1 MTKTIHKAYKF
12 RLEPNEEQ
20 KSLLAKYFGCTR
32 FVYNH
37 FLSERKTQYD
47 ETHKSDNYYAQAK
60 KLTELK
66 KDEEHAWLNEINSQT
81 LQHALRH
88 LETAY
93 VNFFRGNAKFPNFK
107 SKKSKNS
114 FSVPQYVVVKDGKIF
129 FPKFNGGIKFKQHRE
144 IIGTIKSATVS
155 LTPTGKYF
163 VSILTEQTYE
173 PYGKTNKSVGID
185 LGIKDFVITSDGRK
199 YKNNGYTKKY
209 QRKLKQAQQ
218 HLSRKQHGSRQYEK
232 QRLKVAR
239 IHEKIANC
247 RADNLHK
254 VSTELVRQY
263 DIICVEDLNVKGM
276 IKNHKLAKH
285 IVDASWGTFIQFLFY
300 KCDLNDKTLVKIGR
314 YYPSSQS
321 CNECGYV
328 NKTVKDLRVREWTC
342 PNCGKHHDR
351 DVNAAKNILKEG
363 FRDISAGTA
372 DYTDGDGVRL
382 ACKQLSVK
390 SEAAMSLA

>member
-12 RLEPNEEQ
+12 RLEPNDEQ
-20 KSLLAKYFGCTR
+20 KVLLAKHFGCTR

-37 FLSERKTQYD
+37 FLSERKKQYD

-66 KDEEHAWLNEINSQT
+66 KDEDYIWLNEINSQT

-93 VNFFRGNAKFPNFK
+93 INFFRGSTKFPNFK

-114 FSVPQYVVVKDGKIF
+114 FSVPQHVVVKDGKIY
-129 FPKFNGGIKFKQHRE
+129 FPKFKDGIKFRQHRE

-155 LTPTGKYF
+155 LTPTRKYF

-173 PYGKTNKSVGID
+173 PYSKTNKSVGID

-199 YKNNGYTKKY
+199 YKNNKYTKKY
-209 QRKLKQAQQ
+209 QRKLKRAQQ
-218 HLSRKQHGSRQYEK
+218 HLSRKQKGSSQYEK
-232 QRLKVAR
+232 QRLKVAI

-276 IKNHKLAKH
+276 VKNHRLAKH
-285 IVDASWGTFIQFLFY
+285 IADASWGTFVQFLSY
-300 KCDLNDKTLVKIGR
+300 KCELNDKMLVQIGR

-321 CNECGYV
+321 CSECGYV
-328 NKTVKDLRVREWTC
+328 NKEVKDLKIREWTC
-342 PNCGKHHDR
+342 PHCGKHHDR

-363 FRDISAGTA
+363 LRDISAGTV

-382 ACKQLSVK
+382 GSKQLSMK
-390 SEAAMSLA
+390 SESAMFLA

>member
-12 RLEPNEEQ
+12 RLEPNDEQ
-20 KSLLAKYFGCTR
+20 KVLLAKHFGCTR

-37 FLSERKTQYD
+37 FLSERKAQYD

-114 FSVPQYVVVKDGKIF
+114 FSVPQHVVVKDGKIF
-129 FPKFNGGIKFKQHRE
+129 FPKFKDGIKFRQHRK

-155 LTPTGKYF
+155 LTPMGKYF

-185 LGIKDFVITSDGRK
+185 LGIKDFVITSDGGK
-199 YKNNGYTKKY
+199 YKNNRYTKKY

-218 HLSRKQHGSRQYEK
+218 HLSKKQKGSRQYEK
-232 QRLKVAR
+232 QRLKVAE

-254 VSTELVRQY
+254 VSTELVNQY

-276 IKNHKLAKH
+276 VKNHRLAKH
-285 IVDASWGTFIQFLFY
+285 IADASWGAFVQFLSY
-300 KCDLNDKTLVKIGR
+300 KCELNDKVLVKIGR

-328 NKTVKDLRVREWTC
+328 NKTVKDLKVREWTC
-342 PNCGKHHDR
+342 PHCGCIHDR

-363 FRDISAGTA
+363 LVDISAGTV

-382 ACKQLSVK
+382 GNKRLSVK

>member
-20 KSLLAKYFGCTR
+20 KSLLAKHFGCTR

-37 FLSERKTQYD
+37 FLFERKSQYD
-47 ETHKSDNYYAQAK
+47 EMHKSDNYYAQAK

-66 KDEEHAWLNEINSQT
+66 KDKKYAWLNEINSQT

-93 VNFFRGNAKFPNFK
+93 VNFFRGNANFPNFK

-114 FSVPQYVVVKDGKIF
+114 FSVPQHVVAKDGKIY
-129 FPKFNGGIKFKQHRE
+129 FPKFKDGIKFRHHRE

-173 PYGKTNKSVGID
+173 PCSKTNKSVGID
-185 LGIKDFVITSDGRK
+185 LGLKDFVITSDGRK
-199 YKNNGYTKKY
+199 YKNNRYTKKY

-239 IHEKIANC
+239 IHEKVVNC
-247 RADNLHK
+247 RLDNLHK
-254 VSTELVRQY
+254 ISTELVKQY

-276 IKNHKLAKH
+276 VKNHRLAKH
-285 IVDASWGTFIQFLFY
+285 IADASWGAFVQFLSY
-300 KCDLNDKTLVKIGR
+300 KCELNDKTLVKIGR
-314 YYPSSQS
+314 YYPSSLS

-328 NKTVKDLRVREWTC
+328 NKSVNDLRVREWTC
-342 PNCGKHHDR
+342 PHCGRIHDR

-363 FRDISAGTA
+363 LKDISAGTV

>member
-12 RLEPNEEQ
+12 RLEPNDEQ
-20 KSLLAKYFGCTR
+20 KYLLAKHFGCTR

-37 FLSERKTQYD
+37 FLSERRSQYD

-93 VNFFRGNAKFPNFK
+93 VNFFRGSAKFPNFK

-114 FSVPQYVVVKDGKIF
+114 FSVPQHVVVKDERIY
-129 FPKFNGGIKFKQHRE
+129 FPKFKDGIKFRQHRE

-155 LTPTGKYF
+155 LTPTGKYL
-163 VSILTEQTYE
+163 VSILTEHTYE
-173 PYGKTNKSVGID
+173 PYGKTGKRVGID
-185 LGIKDFVITSDGRK
+185 LGIKDFVITSDGKK
-199 YKNNGYTKKY
+199 YKNNRYTKKY

-218 HLSRKQHGSRQYEK
+218 HFSRKQKGNRQYEK

-247 RADNLHK
+247 RTDNLHK
-254 VSTELVRQY
+254 VSTELVKQY
-263 DIICVEDLNVKGM
+263 DIICVEDLNVNGM

-285 IVDASWGTFIQFLFY
+285 IADASWGAFVQFLSY
-300 KCDLNDKTLVKIGR
+300 KCKLNDKTLVKIGR

-328 NKTVKDLRVREWTC
+328 NKEVKNLKVREWTC
-342 PNCGKHHDR
+342 PHCDKHHDR

-363 FRDISAGTA
+363 LKDISAGTA

-382 ACKQLSVK
+382 GNKQLSAK
-390 SEAAMSLA
+390 SEATMSLA

>member
-1 MTKTIHKAYKF
+1 M
-12 RLEPNEEQ
+12 
-20 KSLLAKYFGCTR
+20 
-32 FVYNH
+32 
-37 FLSERKTQYD
+37 
-47 ETHKSDNYYAQAK
+47 
-60 KLTELK
+60 
-66 KDEEHAWLNEINSQT
+66 NEINSQT

-114 FSVPQYVVVKDGKIF
+114 FSVPQHVVVKDGKIF
-129 FPKFNGGIKFKQHRE
+129 FPKFKDGIKFKQHRE

-185 LGIKDFVITSDGRK
+185 LGLKDFAVTSDGRK
-199 YKNNGYTKKY
+199 YKNNRYTKKY
-209 QRKLKQAQQ
+209 QRKLKREQQ
-218 HLSRKQHGSRQYEK
+218 HLSRKQHGSHQYEK

-239 IHEKIANC
+239 IHEKIANS
-247 RADNLHK
+247 RTDNLHK
-254 VSTELVRQY
+254 VSTELVKHY
-263 DIICVEDLNVKGM
+263 DIICIEDLNVKGM
-276 IKNHKLAKH
+276 VKNHRLTKH
-285 IVDASWGTFIQFLFY
+285 ITDASWGTFVQFLSY
-300 KCDLNDKTLVKIGR
+300 KCELNDKTLVKIGR

-321 CNECGYV
+321 CSECGHV
-328 NKTVKDLRVREWTC
+328 NKEVKDLKVREWTC
-342 PNCGKHHDR
+342 PNCGCVHDR
-351 DVNAAKNILKEG
+351 DVNAAKNILREG
-363 FRDISAGTA
+363 LRDISAGTV

-382 ACKQLSVK
+382 VCKQLSVK